1 VRKRENA
8 DPSHDDDR
16 DPGTASVEG
25 GWRAQSPWL
34 KVMLFVSLALVV
46 IGVYRCSSEL
56 VPLEGP
62 RIIRVERATV
72 AVPDSL
78 LAVPADSLAVLATR
92 LFARGLREA
101 STADVTIGGE
111 TPAWAAVRLHVR
123 AMPEGQI
130 ELLGT
135 ASSVL
140 GGRRLAAVAVT
151 DSPDRLREVALAA
164 ARDMVRELDLAGDGD
179 SRVEEQ

>member
-1 VRKRENA
+1 MRKRKNV
-8 DPSHDDDR
+8 DPSHDSGMDS
-16 DPGTASVEG
+16 GASSLEG

-34 KVMLFVSLALVV
+34 KVMLLVSLALVA

-78 LAVPADSLAVLATR
+78 LAVPADSLAVLARR
-92 LFARGLREA
+92 LFARGLGEA
-101 STADVTIGGE
+101 STSVVVGE
-111 TPAWAAVRLHVR
+111 DASTWAVVRLHVR
-123 AMPEGQI
+123 AAPGGRI
-130 ELLGT
+130 ELIGT

-140 GGRRLAAVAVT
+140 GGRRLAAVSVT
-151 DSPDRLREVALAA
+151 DSPDRLREAALTA
-164 ARDMVRELDLAGDGD
+164 ARDMVRELDLAGDPRAEG
-179 SRVEEQ
+179 Q

>member
-1 VRKRENA
+1 MRKRENA
-8 DPSHDDDR
+8 DPSHDS
-16 DPGTASVEG
+16 GTDSGTSSSEG

-34 KVMLFVSLALVV
+34 KVMLLVSLGLVA

-92 LFARGLREA
+92 LFARGLRDA
-101 STADVTIGGE
+101 SAGDVIVGE
-111 TPAWAAVRLHVR
+111 DASAWAVVRLHVR
-123 AMPEGQI
+123 AVPDGRI
-130 ELLGT
+130 ELRGT

-140 GGRRLAAVAVT
+140 GGRRVAAVAVT
-151 DSPDRLREVALAA
+151 DSPDRLREAALTAA
-164 ARDMVRELDLAGDGD
+164 GDMVRELELAGDPRAEG
-179 SRVEEQ
+179 R